1 MHVPISARQVVRF
14 LARLR
19 RAVALGRVEIRE
31 YALEGIR
38 ELGWS
43 AEDAAVQLRELG
55 VDDFLRVE
63 ESTSV
68 TGDLIWVF
76 TPETLDGTLLWIRL
90 VERSGVV
97 VISFHRG

>member
-19 RAVALGRVEIRE
+19 QAVADRRVEIRE
-31 YALEGIR
+31 YALDGIR
-38 ELGWS
+38 DLGWS
-43 AEDAAVQLRELG
+43 AEDATAELKELG

-63 ESTSV
+63 ESTALA
-68 TGDLIWVF
+68 GDRIWVF
-76 TPETLDGTLLWIRL
+76 TPETWDDAVLWIRL